1 MEIINVFSHFHVNIN
16 DSSLYELALTHPSCN
31 SEQNTKHQDYERLEF
46 VGDSVIGFVAA
57 DVIFHI
63 HSEMDQGLMS
73 KLRSYLVCSKSLAN
87 YSRKLG
93 FFEYIRIGHSISR
106 DQLYK
111 SDKILED
118 VFEALMGALYLDQGI
133 EVAYRVIDEILHDD
147 IVNTGIDELVDAKTR
162 LQEEIQSEYREAVKY
177 VLIGES
183 GPAHDRTFEVE
194 VLFNGLVLGK
204 GVGKSKKAAEEAA
217 AKDALSKRSIWWD

>member
-1 MEIINVFSHFHVNIN
+1 MDYLSVFSHFGVTPNN
-16 DSSLYELALTHPSCN
+16 TELYLLALTHPSCN

-46 VGDSVIGFVAA
+46 VGDSVIGFVSA
-57 DVIFHI
+57 DLIYKVHE
-63 HSEMDQGLMS
+63 EMDQGLMS

-87 YSRKLG
+87 YSRKYG
-93 FFEYIRIGHSISR
+93 FYKFIRIGHSITSE
-106 DQLYK
+106 QLHK

-133 EVAYRVIDEILHDD
+133 EVAYRVIKDILYDD
-147 IVNTGIDELVDAKTR
+147 ILNTGIDDIVDAKTR

-177 VLIGES
+177 VLLSES

-194 VLFNGLVLGK
+194 VLFNGIVLGR
-204 GVGKSKKAAEEAA
+204 GIGKSKKAAEEAA
-217 AKDALSKRSIWWD
+217 AKDALSKRSI

>member
-1 MEIINVFSHFHVNIN
+1 MDYISIFSRFGVEPKETN
-16 DSSLYELALTHPSCN
+16 LYLLALTHPSCN

-46 VGDSVIGFVAA
+46 VGDSVIGFVSA
-57 DVIFHI
+57 DLIYKTHA
-63 HSEMDQGLMS
+63 EMDQGLMS

-87 YSRKLG
+87 YSRKYG
-93 FFEYIRIGHSISR
+93 FYEYIRIGHSITQE
-106 DQLYK
+106 QLYN

-118 VFEALMGALYLDQGI
+118 VFEALMGALFLDQGI
-133 EVAYRVIDEILHDD
+133 EVAYRVIKEILYED
-147 IVNTGIDELVDAKTR
+147 ILHTGIDDIVDAKTR

-194 VLFNGLVLGK
+194 VLFNGIILGK
-204 GVGKSKKAAEEAA
+204 GKGKSKKAAEEAA
-217 AKDALSKRSIWWD
+217 AKDALSKRSV

>member
-1 MEIINVFSHFHVNIN
+1 MEYISIFSRFGVTPKE
-16 DSSLYELALTHPSCN
+16 SKLYLLALTHPSCN

-46 VGDSVIGFVAA
+46 VGDSVIGFVTA
-57 DVIFHI
+57 DLIYNI
-63 HSEMDQGLMS
+63 HGEMNQGLMS

-87 YSRKLG
+87 YSRKYK
-93 FFEYIRIGHSISR
+93 FFEFVRIGHSITSE
-106 DQLYK
+106 QLYK

-118 VFEALMGALYLDQGI
+118 VFEALIGALYLDQGI
-133 EVAYRVIDEILHDD
+133 EVAYRVIKEIFYED
-147 IVNTGIDELVDAKTR
+147 IVNTGVDDIVDSKTR

-194 VLFNGLVLGK
+194 VLFNGIILGK
-204 GVGKSKKAAEEAA
+204 GKGKSKKAAEEEA
-217 AKDALSKRSIWWD
+217 AKDALSKRSV